1 MISVGI
7 RDWSLWIVILMGV
20 LFILIGSY
28 IFYKNKDVFEL
39 DTLAK
44 YKDQSQ
50 ELDNATE
57 NKIETYLKNNVG
69 TAFTAKALLNR
80 IVEAIKNSS
89 FEKFIKKQ
97 GEIILNRMVIDGKI
111 LSTRKD
117 EETHYFY
124 QSEP

>member
-1 MISVGI
+1 
-7 RDWSLWIVILMGV
+7 MGV

-124 QSEP
+124 QNEP